1 MKKVVL
7 AYSGGLDTSIAVSW
21 LKNRGFDVIAYVA
34 DVGQNIDRKKL
45 TKKAKDSGISKIVI
59 DDLKKEFVKD
69 YIIPALKANAV
80 YEGKYYLATALSRPL
95 IAKGLINLAKKEKA
109 GYASHGCTAKGNDQ
123 VRFELAFYSLA
134 PKIKVVAPA
143 REWDFK
149 SREEQVDFAV
159 KHKIPIDATKKS
171 PYSIDENLWGV
182 SIECGVLEDLEK
194 TLPEDAYVMT
204 VSGKK
209 APSKEEKIEIE
220 FKNGVPIGLNGK
232 KMELIKIIEALN
244 KIGGKHG
251 IGRSDMVE
259 NRSIGIKSREVYEA
273 PAAVILTYAH
283 KELETLVLDKETSHY
298 KSLLEQKYADLI
310 YNGYWFT
317 PFKEALDAF
326 INKTQELVSGEV
338 TLKLY
343 KGSIISLS
351 RKSPYSL
358 YSKDLATYGK
368 DDTFDKTAS
377 SGFIKILGLPYRLA
391 GKRKNK

>member
-21 LKNRGFDVIAYVA
+21 LKDRGFDVIAYVA
-34 DVGQNIDRKKL
+34 DVGQNLDRKKL
-45 TKKAKDSGISKIVI
+45 TKKAKNSGVSKIVI
-59 DDLKKEFVKD
+59 DDLKKEFID
-69 YIIPALKANAV
+69 AYIIPALKANAV

-95 IAKGLINLAKKEKA
+95 IAKGLIDLAKKEKA
-109 GYASHGCTAKGNDQ
+109 GYAGHGCTAKGNDQ

-134 PKIKVVAPA
+134 PEIKVVAPA

-149 SREEQVDFAV
+149 SREKQVDFAL
-159 KHKIPIDATKKS
+159 KHKIPVDATKKS

-182 SIECGVLEDLEK
+182 SIECGVLEDLEN

-204 VSGKK
+204 TSGKK
-209 APSKEEKIEIE
+209 APSKEEKVEIE
-220 FKNGVPIGLNGK
+220 FKRGIPVGLNGK
-232 KMELIKIIEALN
+232 KMELIKIIEILN

-251 IGRSDMVE
+251 VGRSDMIE

-273 PAAVILTYAH
+273 PAAAILTYAH
-283 KELETLVLDKETSHY
+283 KELESLVLDKETAHY

-338 TLKLY
+338 ILKLY
-343 KGSIISLS
+343 KGSVISSS
-351 RKSPYSL
+351 RKSPHSL
-358 YSKDLATYGK
+358 YSKNLATYGK

-377 SGFIKILGLPYRLA
+377 NGFIKILSLPYRLA
-391 GKRKNK
+391 GKRKK